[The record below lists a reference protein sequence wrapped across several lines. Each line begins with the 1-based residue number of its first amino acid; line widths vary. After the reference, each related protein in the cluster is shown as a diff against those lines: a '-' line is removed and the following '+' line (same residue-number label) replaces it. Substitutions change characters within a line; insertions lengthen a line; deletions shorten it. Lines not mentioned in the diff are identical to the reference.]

1 MVFYLYFFDILLLP
15 NLFVLIMKK
24 IFISLKEFDA
34 LIDRMNLA
42 FDSANNLGQYTTA
55 GRILFQMNEELPDD
69 LQLTLEEIDDPNDAK
84 SFIVD
89 NESALKYAIREYR
102 ERLMLS

>member
-1 MVFYLYFFDILLLP
+1 MKIL
-15 NLFVLIMKK
+15 
-24 IFISLKEFDA
+24 FISLKEFDSI
-34 LIDRMNLA
+34 IDRMTLA
-42 FDSANNLGQYTTA
+42 FDSANNLGQYIAA
-55 GRILFQMNEELPDD
+55 GKILFQMNDELPDD
-69 LQLTLEEIDDPNDAK
+69 LQLSLEEIDDPNDAK